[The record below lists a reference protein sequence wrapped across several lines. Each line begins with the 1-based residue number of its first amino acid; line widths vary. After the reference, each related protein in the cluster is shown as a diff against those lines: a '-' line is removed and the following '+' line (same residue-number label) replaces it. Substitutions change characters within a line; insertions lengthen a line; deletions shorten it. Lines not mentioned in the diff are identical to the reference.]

1 MLALLTLIPALRPGR
16 LTLGKTKQLLSRFDV
31 VIPTS
36 VFEADELRALLRSEL
51 PGVAEATGHAVP
63 LEYMAAAADALGPGA
78 TVDSKSYC
86 AVRLEL
92 PEVASPEAAS
102 TVRFVLDT
110 AASNSLVTPEASAA
124 LGARPT
130 GVTASA
136 STATSPDGSGF
147 QQVNLGEARL
157 PGGLSLGSLAPVAMP
172 LPLPG
177 RAGLLGLD
185 VLERFAIEL
194 VLRPGRPFAVLQH
207 GQTRRPVSSGASPT
221 ARGPLCVRACCCL
234 LGSRAE
240 SRPLEPLSAA
250 LGPRRRQVKL
260 AASLRRAILLRCAIA
275 PRLPPQVLH
284 PAGQLPAEARAG
296 MRLLPTRRLPGS
308 GLLVT
313 RAALGAEAA
322 APRGEVDAA
331 RFQLALLHL
340 GSVGRCRMGL
350 QPWEC
355 VGLRLPTRRVAASDT
370 HGRRWTRCSISAP
383 R

>member
-31 VIPTS
+31 SIPTS

-63 LEYMAAAADALGPGA
+63 LEYMDAAADALGPGA

-92 PEVASPEAAS
+92 PEVASPEAAA

-194 VLRPGRPFAVLQH
+194 VLRPGRPFAVLH
-207 GQTRRPVSSGASPT
+207 
-221 ARGPLCVRACCCL
+221 
-234 LGSRAE
+234 
-240 SRPLEPLSAA
+240 
-250 LGPRRRQVKL
+250 
-260 AASLRRAILLRCAIA
+260 
-275 PRLPPQVLH
+275 PP
-284 PAGQLPAEARAG
+284 GELPAEARAG

-322 APRGEVDAA
+322 APRGEVGAA

-370 HGRRWTRCSISAP
+370 HGRRWTLCSISAP

>member
-1 MLALLTLIPALRPGR
+1 MLALLTLVPALRPGR

-31 VIPTS
+31 AIPTS

-51 PGVAEATGHAVP
+51 PDVAEATGHAVP
-63 LEYMAAAADALGPGA
+63 LEYIAAAADALGPGA

-136 STATSPDGSGF
+136 STATSSDGGGF
-147 QQVNLGEARL
+147 QQVSLGEAWL
-157 PGGLSLGSLAPVAMP
+157 PGGLSLGTLAPVAMP

-185 VLERFAIEL
+185 VLARFAIEL

-207 GQTRRPVSSGASPT
+207 GQTRRPGSSRAGTPRPEALSCVRTAICWAPEQIRGRFVPLAQPWSPSEAPPKTLAGLTASGHRPAFDPPGPVPAWRAARRGSRRDAAAAHAPPT
-221 ARGPLCVRACCCL
+221 GLRPAGHSRGARG
-234 LGSRAE
+234 G
-240 SRPLEPLSAA
+240 
-250 LGPRRRQVKL
+250 G
-260 AASLRRAILLRCAIA
+260 
-275 PRLPPQVLH
+275 
-284 PAGQLPAEARAG
+284 
-296 MRLLPTRRLPGS
+296 
-308 GLLVT
+308 
-313 RAALGAEAA
+313 
-322 APRGEVDAA
+322 RGAA
-331 RFQLALLHL
+331 RR
-340 GSVGRCRMGL
+340 GGGR
-350 QPWEC
+350 PAK
-355 VGLRLPTRRVAASDT
+355 P
-370 HGRRWTRCSISAP
+370 GRA
-383 R
+383 

>member
-1 MLALLTLIPALRPGR
+1 MWPRRTLLHHMLALLTLIPALRPGR

-31 VIPTS
+31 AIPTS

-63 LEYMAAAADALGPGA
+63 LEFMAAAADALGPGA

-102 TVRFVLDT
+102 TVRFMLDT

-136 STATSPDGSGF
+136 STATSSDGGGF
-147 QQVNLGEARL
+147 QQVNLGEVWL
-157 PGGLSLGSLAPVAMP
+157 PGGLSLGPLAPVVMP

-185 VLERFAIEL
+185 VLARFAIEL
-194 VLRPGRPFAVLQH
+194 VLRSGRPFAALQH
-207 GQTRRPVSSGASPT
+207 GQVRHPGSSRAGHPT
-221 ARGPLCVRACCCL
+221 ARGALPRAYCCL

-240 SRPLEPLSAA
+240 SRQLEPLSAA
-250 LGPRRRQVKL
+250 LEPF
-260 AASLRRAILLRCAIA
+260 AIA
-275 PRLPPQVLH
+275 
-284 PAGQLPAEARAG
+284 AK
-296 MRLLPTRRLPGS
+296 
-308 GLLVT
+308 
-313 RAALGAEAA
+313 
-322 APRGEVDAA
+322 DAS
-331 RFQLALLHL
+331 RPH
-340 GSVGRCRMGL
+340 
-350 QPWEC
+350 C
-355 VGLRLPTRRVAASDT
+355 V
-370 HGRRWTRCSISAP
+370 
-383 R
+383 

>member
-1 MLALLTLIPALRPGR
+1 MFALLTLIPALRPGR

-51 PGVAEATGHAVP
+51 PGVAEATGQTGHAVP
-63 LEYMAAAADALGPGA
+63 LEYVAAAADALGPGA

-110 AASNSLVTPEASAA
+110 AASNSLVTPEASVA

-207 GQTRRPVSSGASPT
+207 GQTRRPGSS
-221 ARGPLCVRACCCL
+221 RACH
-234 LGSRAE
+234 
-240 SRPLEPLSAA
+240 
-250 LGPRRRQVKL
+250 PRSPVRV
-260 AASLRRAILLRCAIA
+260 C
-275 PRLPPQVLH
+275 V
-284 PAGQLPAEARAG
+284 
-296 MRLLPTRRLPGS
+296 LLP
-308 GLLVT
+308 V
-313 RAALGAEAA
+313 
-322 APRGEVDAA
+322 
-331 RFQLALLHL
+331 
-340 GSVGRCRMGL
+340 GL
-350 QPWEC
+350 QS
-355 VGLRLPTRRVAASDT
+355 RVTAA
-370 HGRRWTRCSISAP
+370 
-383 R
+383 